1 MIGLPGNTKLYLAT
15 KPTDLRRSFDGLL
28 AMVEGSFGLCARTGD
43 LFIFLNRAGT
53 QVRILVW
60 ERDGYC
66 ILMKRLEQGT
76 FRRLH
81 STCEQEV
88 VTIDVGELSMLLE
101 GIDAPVVRRRK
112 RFVPP
117 KEASGSVLFT

>member
-28 AMVEGSFGLCARTGD
+28 AIVEGSFGRCARTGD

-53 QVRILVW
+53 QVRILFW

-66 ILMKRLEQGT
+66 IVMKRLEQGT

-81 STCEQEV
+81 ASSENDV

-112 RFVPP
+112 RFVSPMQP
-117 KEASGSVLFT
+117 AKDVLFT

>member
-43 LFIFLNRAGT
+43 LFIFLNRSGT
-53 QVRILVW
+53 QVRILFW

-81 STCEQEV
+81 ASCENDV

-101 GIDAPVVRRRK
+101 GIDAPVVHRRK
-112 RFVPP
+112 RFVQP
-117 KEASGSVLFT
+117 KEPSNSVLFT